1 MNYILILETNDP
13 YFNIATEEYLLKN
26 FSDNFLF
33 IYRNETSVIVGK
45 HQNVFAEVNLMDV
58 WKQNIP
64 IVRRITGGGTVYH
77 DLGNMNFSF
86 VETGE
91 KGKLIDFKKYL
102 TPVIGFLKTIGIDAV
117 IGEKNELKVG
127 GAKVSGNAEH
137 VYRNRLVHH
146 GTLLFDA
153 NLNKLRSILNPSS
166 ANYVDFSVKSNRS
179 KVANIK
185 PLLKERMT
193 IEDFIAEFVSFYKDA
208 FDYSTSFKL
217 QLGDR
222 KTIQKLKSSKYLT
235 WEWNFGYSPDFTIE
249 KEVVVSNGVLNF
261 KADVKKGVMTAVNIR
276 ANSEEMSEISRILQ
290 DNLEETTFMPDS
302 ISYQLNEVS
311 KGLPENFTDDF
322 IKELFG

>member
-1 MNYILILETNDP
+1 MNYILISETNDP

-153 NLNKLRSILNPSS
+153 NLNKLKE
-166 ANYVDFSVKSNRS
+166 YFKS
-179 KVANIK
+179 
-185 PLLKERMT
+185 
-193 IEDFIAEFVSFYKDA
+193 FIGKLCRFFGEVEQEQGGKYK
-208 FDYSTSFKL
+208 
-217 QLGDR
+217 
-222 KTIQKLKSSKYLT
+222 
-235 WEWNFGYSPDFTIE
+235 
-249 KEVVVSNGVLNF
+249 
-261 KADVKKGVMTAVNIR
+261 TAVEGAYDNRRFYCRIR
-276 ANSEEMSEISRILQ
+276 
-290 DNLEETTFMPDS
+290 
-302 ISYQLNEVS
+302 
-311 KGLPENFTDDF
+311 
-322 IKELFG
+322 LFL